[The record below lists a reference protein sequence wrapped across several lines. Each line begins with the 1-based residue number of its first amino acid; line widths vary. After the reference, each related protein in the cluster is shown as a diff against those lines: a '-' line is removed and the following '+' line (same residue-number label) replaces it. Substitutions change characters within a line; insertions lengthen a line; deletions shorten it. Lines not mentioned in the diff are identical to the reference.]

1 MEKCLMDDKV
11 ILLTGGSGFLG
22 RQIIDEAKKKK
33 YKIFAPRSKE
43 LNIEKRDGIS
53 IYFNKLLKKN
63 IKIDYIIHSAA
74 YYGGIGFNQKYPIGL
89 VDKNCRMAL
98 NIFEACK
105 LLKPR
110 KIISVG
116 SACSY
121 PGHLSNNL
129 REMELFNGRCH
140 ESVEPYGFS
149 KRLHLVLQAAYYK
162 ELKILSNQI
171 ILTNL
176 YGEHDV
182 FHEERSHALPT
193 LIKKVV
199 EAKLFDRKV
208 VAWGDGTPIREFL
221 YVKDAAKVIVESINF
236 EHDLDPV
243 NISGQEISIKDLINL
258 ICKIV
263 GYDQNLVQWDKTKPN
278 GTMRKV
284 LDSTKLDKIMSDFKR
299 IDFSVGLKHTVDWY
313 MKNKEEADKRN

>member
-1 MEKCLMDDKV
+1 MSKQAET
-11 ILLTGGSGFLG
+11 IFLTGGSGFLG
-22 RQIIDEAKKKK
+22 RQIIDFAKKKN
-33 YKIFAPRSKE
+33 YEVIAPRSRE
-43 LNIEKRDGIS
+43 LNIEKEDQS
-53 IYFNKLLKKN
+53 LNYFNDLLKKE

-89 VDKNCRMAL
+89 IDKNCRMAL

-105 LLKPR
+105 ILKPK
-110 KIISVG
+110 KIVSVG

-129 REMELFNGRCH
+129 VENDLFNGRCH

-162 ELKILSNQI
+162 ELKISSNQI

-193 LIKKVV
+193 LIKKIV
-199 EAKLFDRKV
+199 EAKLHGKEV
-208 VAWGDGTPIREFL
+208 VAWGTGTPIREFL
-221 YVKDAAKVIVESINF
+221 YVKDAAQIIVDSILF
-236 EHDLDPV
+236 KHDLEPI
-243 NISGQEISIKDLINL
+243 NIGGEEISIKNLINL
-258 ICKIV
+258 ICDIV
-263 GYDQNLVQWDKTKPN
+263 DYDPSLVKWDQSKPN

-284 LDSTKLDKIMSDFKR
+284 LDSGKLSKILPNFKR
-299 IDFSVGLKHTVDWY
+299 KDFTSGLKQTIKWY
-313 MKNKEEADKRN
+313 MDNKNEADQRT

>member
-1 MEKCLMDDKV
+1 MSKQAETIFV
-11 ILLTGGSGFLG
+11 TGGSGFLG
-22 RQIIDEAKKKK
+22 RQIIDLGKKKN
-33 YKIFAPRSKE
+33 YKVIAPRSRE
-43 LNIEKRDGIS
+43 LNIEKEDQS
-53 IYFNKLLKKN
+53 LNYFNDLLKKN

-89 VDKNCRMAL
+89 IDKNCRMAL

-105 LLKPR
+105 ILKPK
-110 KIISVG
+110 KIVSVG

-129 REMELFNGRCH
+129 AENDLFNGRCH

-162 ELKILSNQI
+162 ELKISSNQI

-193 LIKKVV
+193 LIKKIV
-199 EAKLFDRKV
+199 EAKLHGKEV
-208 VAWGDGTPIREFL
+208 IAWGTGTPIREFL
-221 YVKDAAKVIVESINF
+221 YVKDAAQIIIDSILF
-236 EHDLDPV
+236 KHDLEPI
-243 NISGQEISIKDLINL
+243 NIGGEEISIKNLINL
-258 ICKIV
+258 ICDIV
-263 GYDQNLVQWDKTKPN
+263 DYDPSLVKWDQSKPN

-284 LDSTKLDKIMSDFKR
+284 LDSEKLSKILPNFKR
-299 IDFSVGLKHTVDWY
+299 RDFTTGLKQTIKWY
-313 MKNKEEADKRN
+313 MDNKKEADQRT